1 MRPRPCTDKSVLQ
14 HISPRFRH
22 EQVAGVYTDALL
34 IHPRIA
40 DWRRADACL
49 LEGGDV
55 LVGVVRDVGT
65 VMVHPGQDE
74 VVLIEPGMGVGKCQ
88 GLEARNDDKGE
99 VHIVFL
105 M

>member
-1 MRPRPCTDKSVLQ
+1 MCGRGLALTN
-14 HISPRFRH
+14 
-22 EQVAGVYTDALL
+22 ALL

-40 DWRRADACL
+40 DWRRADAFL

-55 LVGVVRDVGT
+55 LVGGVVRDVGSIL
-65 VMVHPGQDE
+65 VHPGQDE
-74 VVLIEPGMGVGKCQ
+74 VVLIEPGAGVGKCQ

-99 VHIVFL
+99 VHIVYL

>member
-1 MRPRPCTDKSVLQ
+1 M
-14 HISPRFRH
+14 
-22 EQVAGVYTDALL
+22 AWMAWVYTDALV

-40 DWRRADACL
+40 DWCRADAFL

-55 LVGVVRDVGT
+55 LLGVVRDVGSIL
-65 VMVHPGQDE
+65 VHPGQDE
-74 VVLIEPGMGVGKCQ
+74 VVLIEPGARVGKCQ

-99 VHIVFL
+99 VHIVYL